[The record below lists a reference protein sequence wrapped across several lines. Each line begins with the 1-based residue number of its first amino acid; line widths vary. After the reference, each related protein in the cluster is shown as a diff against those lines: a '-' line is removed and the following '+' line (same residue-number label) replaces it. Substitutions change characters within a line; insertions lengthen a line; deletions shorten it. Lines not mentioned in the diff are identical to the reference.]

1 MKDIQKSQKFLVQEL
16 GAFLS
21 NSSLIRESSSDFDLF
36 SSLNV
41 TKMTFKSAAVL
52 VPITFENKEP
62 MVVLTKRAKT
72 LKEHSGQI
80 AFPGGKVEKEDACE
94 METAIRESF
103 EEINLG
109 SLDIN
114 ILGMLPKHLT
124 ITGYSISPFV
134 AIIKNVKKMRPTPSE
149 VSEIFQIPLE
159 FLINKNN
166 MQMQDLNFNGP
177 KRYYF
182 AIPYGPYYI
191 WGATARIIK
200 TLSDLIEKMHE

>member
-1 MKDIQKSQKFLVQEL
+1 MIDIQKSQKFLVQEL
-16 GAFLS
+16 GPILS

-62 MVVLTKRAKT
+62 MVVLTKRSKT

-80 AFPGGKVEKEDACE
+80 AFPGGKVEKEDSCE

-103 EEINLG
+103 EEINLS

-114 ILGMLPKHLT
+114 ILGTLPKHLT
-124 ITGYSISPFV
+124 ITGYSIRPFV

-166 MQMQDLNFNGP
+166 MQMQDLKFNGP
-177 KRYYF
+177 KRCYY
-182 AIPYGPYYI
+182 AIPY
-191 WGATARIIK
+191 
-200 TLSDLIEKMHE
+200 

>member
-1 MKDIQKSQKFLVQEL
+1 MIDIQKSQKFLVQEL
-16 GAFLS
+16 GPILS

-52 VPITFENKEP
+52 VPITFENNEP
-62 MVVLTKRAKT
+62 MVVLTKRSKT

-80 AFPGGKVEKEDACE
+80 AFPGGKVEKEDSCE

-103 EEINLG
+103 EEINLS

-114 ILGMLPKHLT
+114 ILGTLPKHLT
-124 ITGYSISPFV
+124 ITGYSIRPFV

-166 MQMQDLNFNGP
+166 MQMQDLKFNGP
-177 KRYYF
+177 KRCYY